1 MNSSKYQR
9 PVKIAD
15 QSDDVT
21 YWNFRLRAIFKI
33 YFK

>member
-21 YWNFRLRAIFKI
+21 YWKFRLCEIFKI
-33 YFK
+33 CFK